1 MRRSSQSATAG
12 CCLLIL
18 LSVVA
23 SARQVNAWV
32 VAPKVSDRAQS
43 TKATTS
49 SSSTSY
55 RTHPNAAVRLEAT
68 AQRQSGNLHGQ
79 GACFLPLKQLPSDY
93 YAPRII
99 QIAGAYPGLSRAD
112 YESVQSEPPADTGQ
126 WSYDF
131 SDPDGPQLGTM
142 ALDGSNLVASCQDP
156 VIIIASHRSIG
167 VDLPKE
173 VVDDVDLVLLVDRA
187 KRAFGERKFLVLD
200 SPSTGLVIAAYATK
214 AELPDN
220 AQILGQVE
228 LAQIPWLPCMQ
239 PSRTGF
245 MEEDEYY

>member
-1 MRRSSQSATAG
+1 MRRPQSATVR
-12 CCLLIL
+12 CFWLFLIL
-18 LSVVA
+18 LSVA
-23 SARQVNAWV
+23 SRQSTNAWV
-32 VAPKVSDRAQS
+32 VVAPPRFLVERVQ
-43 TKATTS
+43 
-49 SSSTSY
+49 
-55 RTHPNAAVRLEAT
+55 VRLHASSPPS

-112 YESVQSEPPADTGQ
+112 YESVQSEPAADVGQ

-156 VIIIASHRSIG
+156 VIIIAAHRSIG
-167 VDLPKE
+167 VDLPRE
-173 VVDDVDLVLLVDRA
+173 VVDDVDLVVLVDRA
-187 KRAFGERKFLVLD
+187 KNAFGERKFLVVD
-200 SPSTGLVIAAYATK
+200 SPSSGLAIAAYNTK
-214 AELPDN
+214 AEMPEN

-228 LAQIPWLPCMQ
+228 LVQIPWLPCMQ

-245 MEEDEYY
+245 MEEDEAY